1 MSINLST
8 LIAQKNRQ
16 TAIQHDDLPINQGYI
31 IFSNF
36 VDHLMIKKDLQSSKH
51 INFIGF
57 IVLTEDQDYPKPNF
71 PENDYIQPDS
81 IENLINDG
89 AHLVITSDT
98 FLDLVNLLG
107 TAKIG
112 KLREKIHIAK
122 MTDWLLD
129 RTGKDIYRRKI
140 STWAYDQLVEG
151 NSKEA
156 YEKLKLF
163 LTIYGPRDLNN
174 EDRFTYLADS
184 DICGLANG
192 EIASILNSQADLKN
206 AWIFYKDAVGS
217 IIQRES
223 PPLPHPMWNG
233 QPFRNKRIVFRRE
246 LGPADEIAYSNIF
259 NDLIQDDIEV
269 IIETDTRLV
278 NLFERSFP
286 KAEVVPRITPAH
298 PRLLKNDIDYQ
309 ANYSDPFLQY
319 RSKLNSFPNH
329 NGYIK
334 PDKKLELYW
343 HEYLRVNFS
352 GKLLVGIS
360 WGSKSSGKAE
370 DKMKTDIK
378 QWSAILQ
385 NPDVSFIN
393 LQYGDVGKDLDWVKN
408 KLGVD
413 VNIISELDL
422 FTELDSLA
430 ALISNLDLIISVN
443 NINSHLAGAIGTP
456 LWEIVPKFW
465 WLLLGQNYNPFY
477 PQSQIFE
484 PDDNGLKAI
493 ADLLSSKI

>member
-1 MSINLST
+1 MLALKYRQTEIDGLSVSDDYVILSNFT
-8 LIAQKNRQ
+8 DHILIRNDLIA
-16 TAIQHDDLPINQGYI
+16 
-31 IFSNF
+31 
-36 VDHLMIKKDLQSSKH
+36 KKYT
-51 INFIGF
+51 NFIGF
-57 IVLTEDQDYPKPNF
+57 VTSAESKNYPAPNF
-71 PENDYIQPDS
+71 PKNEYLKLAD
-81 IENLINDG
+81 IEKLISNG
-89 AHLVITSDT
+89 MHLVITADL
-98 FLDLVNLLG
+98 FLCLVNFFG
-107 TAKIG
+107 INKIWNWQD
-112 KLREKIHIAK
+112 RIHISK
-122 MTDWLLD
+122 IIDWLLD
-129 RTGKDIYRRKI
+129 KSGKDIYRNNL
-140 STWAYDQLVEG
+140 STWAYDRLPEG
-151 NSKEA
+151 KGEEG
-156 YEKLKLF
+156 YKKLKLF

-174 EDRFTYLADS
+174 EDLFTYLADS
-184 DICGLANG
+184 DISGLSNG
-192 EIASILNSQADLKN
+192 NIASILNSQSDIKN
-206 AWIFYKDAVGS
+206 AWIFYKDAVGD
-217 IIQRES
+217 IVQRECPS
-223 PPLPHPMWNG
+223 LPHPMWNG
-233 QPFRNKRIVFRRE
+233 QPFNSNRIVFRRE

-259 NDLIQDDIEV
+259 NDLIQDGVEV

-278 NLFERSFP
+278 DLFERSFP
-286 KAEVVPRITPAH
+286 KAEVVPRITPAN

-319 RSKLNSFPNH
+319 RSELNSFPNH

-352 GKLLVGIS
+352 SKLIVGIS
-360 WGSKSSGKAE
+360 WGSQSSSKHA

-393 LQYGDVGKDLDWVKN
+393 LQYGDVGEDLDWVKN
-408 KLGVD
+408 KLEVD

-422 FTELDSLA
+422 FNELDSLA
-430 ALISNLDLIISVN
+430 ALISNLDLVISVN
-443 NINSHLAGAIGTP
+443 NINSHLAGAIGTA